1 MQELANPRQ
10 NTPPSCWE
18 YLGFRT
24 SASHPNAMSLPLAQ
38 AEADELIQLQKVAQD
53 FKTEAYPGRGE
64 RKRFTLKSMD
74 ERETFVIDLTRGRVD
89 MGRITHNLLGRQI
102 VGLVRLDLGV
112 TLLHRNPDDSEIRGP
127 HLHIY
132 REGWELKWA
141 TALPARGF
149 APTDPLL
156 TQLSNFFK
164 FCNVI
169 TPQPIT
175 MGLFS

>member
-1 MQELANPRQ
+1 
-10 NTPPSCWE
+10 
-18 YLGFRT
+18 
-24 SASHPNAMSLPLAQ
+24 MSLPLTQ
-38 AEADELIQLQKVAQD
+38 TEADELIRLQKAAQD
-53 FKTEAYPGRGE
+53 LKTEAYPGRGE
-64 RKRFTLKSMD
+64 RKRFILKSMD
-74 ERETFVIDLTRGRVD
+74 DRETFVIDLTRGRVD

-112 TLLHRNPDDSEIRGP
+112 TLLHRNPDYSEIRGP
-127 HLHIY
+127 HLYIY

-141 TALPARGF
+141 TAMPTHRF

-164 FCNVI
+164 FCNVT

-175 MGLFS
+175 MGLYS